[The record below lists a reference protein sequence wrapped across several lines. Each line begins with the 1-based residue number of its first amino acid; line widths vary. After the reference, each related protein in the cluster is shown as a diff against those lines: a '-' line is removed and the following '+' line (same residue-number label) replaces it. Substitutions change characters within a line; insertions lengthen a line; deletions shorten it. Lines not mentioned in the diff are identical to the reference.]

1 MLPVVQVVAILRTC
15 TAKLDYLLQVIYF
28 VVAPT

>member
-1 MLPVVQVVAILRTC
+1 MLPVQVVAIL
-15 TAKLDYLLQVIYF
+15 AKLDYMYIYLLQVIYF

>member
-1 MLPVVQVVAILRTC
+1 MLPVQVVAIL
-15 TAKLDYLLQVIYF
+15 AKLDYMYLLQVIYF